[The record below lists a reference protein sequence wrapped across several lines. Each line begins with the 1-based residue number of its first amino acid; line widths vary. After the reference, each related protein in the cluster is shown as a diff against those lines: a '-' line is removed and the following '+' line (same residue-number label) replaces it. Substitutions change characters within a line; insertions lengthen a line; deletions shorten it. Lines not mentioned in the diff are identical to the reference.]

1 MTITDYHFFSFFAS
15 SLVNTL
21 VAASHRHLMSWR
33 FVRSTRFNRY
43 CIERHDDI
51 RICICKPLLL
61 LRFCALLHTL
71 IAFLLC
77 PNYPIRLLSGLP
89 LSFPPTCCLLSSNTH
104 IRGTTLSSPLSRVS
118 RFTRRELSSAF
129 AERKC
134 FVSSTIPWP
143 QLRCHSHHRCINL
156 LRRRCSRKCRGVMTP
171 E

>member
-104 IRGTTLSSPLSRVS
+104 IRGTTLSSPLSSPLSRALYSQGIVVGFCGAKVFCLQYNTMATVEVS
-118 RFTRRELSSAF
+118 QSSSMYQFIEEKMF
-129 AERKC
+129 A
-134 FVSSTIPWP
+134 
-143 QLRCHSHHRCINL
+143 
-156 LRRRCSRKCRGVMTP
+156 
-171 E
+171 